1 MRLTIMLL
9 LFPFLSFSQ
18 ELRSISSIE
27 ELKNECNRIQS
38 EIKQLL
44 LDNFRYDQGLDTQL
58 NVVNKVHSMRDV
70 LAAKQREMRE
80 RLTR

>member
-1 MRLTIMLL
+1 MR
-9 LFPFLSFSQ
+9 
-18 ELRSISSIE
+18 SIE

-44 LDNFRYDQGLDTQL
+44 LDNFRYDDSLDTQL